1 MYLRWKGMES
11 TEEGDVLV
19 RHRPDTVKLSVQSAC
34 EYIRTRFGAAAGATA
49 FGEES
54 PDGRRRG
61 RYFKSPSKKLRPM

>member
-1 MYLRWKGMES
+1 MES

-61 RYFKSPSKKLRPM
+61 RSFKSPSKKLRPM